1 MNKNRIVV
9 YAGISTTTIYGIN
22 GKPNT
27 VTYAFHTSNK
37 PKYAVW
43 CNLPESGIK
52 SVTFDWHKMPENT
65 TVAAAVYQLTT
76 HYAKTNI
83 GDMLCGISSK
93 WDRKISKPRAKKG
106 EGVHKVTV
114 VVSDKKL
121 TDTEARNRKDVAAAI
136 ILARIGKAK

>member
-9 YAGISTTTIYGIN
+9 YAGISTTIVDG
-22 GKPNT
+22 
-27 VTYAFHTSNK
+27 VTSYAFHTSNK

-43 CNLPESGIK
+43 CNLPESGVKI
-52 SVTFDWHKMPENT
+52 VTFAWHKMPENT
-65 TVAAAVYQLTT
+65 TVAAAVYQLTA

-83 GDMLCGISSK
+83 GDMLRGISSK
-93 WDRKISKPRAKKG
+93 WEPAMKKPRAKKG

-121 TDTEARNRKDVAAAI
+121 TDTEARNRKDKAAAI